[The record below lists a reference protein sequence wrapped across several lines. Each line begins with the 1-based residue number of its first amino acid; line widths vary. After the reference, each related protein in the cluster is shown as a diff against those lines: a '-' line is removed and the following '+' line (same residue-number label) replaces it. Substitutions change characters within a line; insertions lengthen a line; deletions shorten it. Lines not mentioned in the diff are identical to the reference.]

1 MPRQNVKG
9 MDPVEGDR
17 VSVKL
22 KGKETSAVVL
32 KRTGLQLR
40 VQHEAGTV
48 WVAVSDVVSVT
59 SRSGT
64 AASEAPPG
72 VKESANA
79 GSHG

>member
-1 MPRQNVKG
+1 
-9 MDPVEGDR
+9 MDPAEGDR

-40 VQHEAGTV
+40 VQHEAGTL
-48 WVAVSDVVSVT
+48 WVAISDVVSVT

-64 AASEAPPG
+64 AASEALQG
-72 VKESANA
+72 VTEPTNA